1 MLKGHAA
8 ELVSPLGCL
17 GHPPALKSQEHK
29 SQLGLTI

>member
-8 ELVSPLGCL
+8 ELVSPLGRL
-17 GHPPALKSQEHK
+17 GHLPALKSLEQK